1 MKVSREGGD
10 GPLKSEILDDI
21 IFPADEVVTM
31 TFDNVDLN
39 FATDESFTDSA
50 ISSKDH
56 YKIENNGSAEEAAH
70 KILSIVLDSRHKL
83 NLK

>member
-1 MKVSREGGD
+1 MRTVFFYFNNLKVSREGGD

-56 YKIENNGSAEEAAH
+56 YKIENNEKVFAVD
-70 KILSIVLDSRHKL
+70 LL
-83 NLK
+83 